1 MERFSEIAVAAA
13 AAAAAAA
20 VVAVV
25 AVVADGCISTLIMG
39 GVHGIMESSIM
50 N

>member
-13 AAAAAAA
+13 A
-20 VVAVV
+20 V